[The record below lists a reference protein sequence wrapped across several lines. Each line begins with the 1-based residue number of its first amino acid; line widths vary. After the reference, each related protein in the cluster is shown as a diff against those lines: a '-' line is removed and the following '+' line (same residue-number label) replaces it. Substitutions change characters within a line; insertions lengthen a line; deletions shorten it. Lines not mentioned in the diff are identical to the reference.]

1 MSRVSAPGARTDPR
15 NARPSLRDV
24 VAGVSVAFILVPQAL
39 AYADLAGLPPYIG
52 LFAGAVPP
60 IVAAVFASSRYLQ
73 TGPTAMTALLT
84 FSALGSLG
92 IEPRSSRWVELAALL
107 AIMVGIIRLALG
119 LARGAVIAYLLSQPV
134 MIGFTSAAAIL
145 ILSSQLPTALGVAK
159 EGDGILPNLV
169 EALSHPGSWSTE
181 AVILSLVAIAVVI
194 GGRRIHALFPGVLV
208 ALLAGVI
215 VGAAGWY
222 SGDALGTVPTGLPPF
237 SLDLPWDGTLTLL
250 VPAFV
255 VALVGFAEPTAI
267 ARTFAAAD
275 RDRWD
280 ANRELVSQGVANL
293 AAGLSGGFPV
303 GGSFARTSVN
313 RLAGAR
319 TRWSGAVTGIV
330 VLAFLPV
337 ASLLEP
343 LPRAVLAAIVI
354 AAVWKLIR
362 LDELVRIW
370 KKSRPQAAVG
380 VLTFVA
386 TIALSPRIDLG
397 VLIGIGAAVLVHLWR
412 ELRIRVTVELEG
424 TDLVVRL
431 HGVLFFASAPDLEDR
446 LLEGIAGHEDIRR
459 VVLDLSRLGRIDYT
473 GAVALKDLVEDV
485 RNGGLRVELT
495 GAPPQARAMLS
506 RVWGEALPG

>member
-1 MSRVSAPGARTDPR
+1 
-15 NARPSLRDV
+15 
-24 VAGVSVAFILVPQAL
+24 
-39 AYADLAGLPPYIG
+39 
-52 LFAGAVPP
+52 
-60 IVAAVFASSRYLQ
+60 
-73 TGPTAMTALLT
+73 
-84 FSALGSLG
+84 
-92 IEPRSSRWVELAALL
+92 
-107 AIMVGIIRLALG
+107 
-119 LARGAVIAYLLSQPV
+119 
-134 MIGFTSAAAIL
+134 
-145 ILSSQLPTALGVAK
+145 
-159 EGDGILPNLV
+159 
-169 EALSHPGSWSTE
+169 
-181 AVILSLVAIAVVI
+181 
-194 GGRRIHALFPGVLV
+194 
-208 ALLAGVI
+208 
-215 VGAAGWY
+215 
-222 SGDALGTVPTGLPPF
+222 
-237 SLDLPWDGTLTLL
+237 
-250 VPAFV
+250 

-362 LDELVRIW
+362 LGELVRIW

-380 VLTFVA
+380 ALTFVA

-397 VLIGIGAAVLVHLWR
+397 VLIGIGAAILVHLWR
-412 ELRIRVTVELEG
+412 ELRIRVTVEQEEA
-424 TDLVVRL
+424 DLVVRL
-431 HGVLFFASAPDLEDR
+431 YGVLFFASAPDLEDR

-459 VVLDLSRLGRIDYT
+459 VILDLSRLGRIDYT

-485 RNGGLRVELT
+485 RNGGLRVELA
-495 GAPPQARAMLS
+495 GAPPQAKAMLS
-506 RVWGEALPG
+506 RVWGETLPG